1 MITNKEEHEAQ
12 LIDTPSS
19 EQLALT
25 ILYRLFRYAAQKEQM
40 IMHLEEK
47 KQIKNYTFK
56 CIHYN

>member
-40 IMHLEEK
+40 IMHLEDK
-47 KQIKNYTFK
+47 KNK
-56 CIHYN
+56 